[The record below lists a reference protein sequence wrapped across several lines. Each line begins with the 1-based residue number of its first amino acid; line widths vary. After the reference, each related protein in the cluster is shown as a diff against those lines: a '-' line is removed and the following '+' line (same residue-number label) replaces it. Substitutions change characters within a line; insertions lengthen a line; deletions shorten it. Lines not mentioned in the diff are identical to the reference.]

1 MRVKPTNS
9 RIHSQLDDAELAVFL
24 SGLAAVSRPIVS
36 QWFRTRPDIEIKADT
51 SPVTIAD
58 RTVELALRDAIANHP
73 LNQIAKDGD
82 EPRNKIEE
90 LQRLAV
96 NVEAQLAVLDMEDEV
111 LGHMAK
117 LLSLDAMAFAEEV
130 AELAYLAA
138 GQVPET
144 ADFRSPAAGVKLFV
158 NF

>member
-1 MRVKPTNS
+1 MTRTARRNANDFED
-9 RIHSQLDDAELAVFL
+9 RREITAAIDAAQQR
-24 SGLAAVSRPIVS
+24 AVSRPNFGKS
-36 QWFRTRPDIEIKADT
+36 FLFDQPSGKHPGGLCRKPAGHR
-51 SPVTIAD
+51 
-58 RTVELALRDAIANHP
+58 LLRDAIANHP
-73 LNQIAKDGD
+73 LNQIANSGD

-96 NVEAQLAVLDMEDEV
+96 NVEAQLRLDMEDEV